1 VRLYNSYIITVALTL
16 LLTTVILIALGQNSL
31 NIYYTIYLMEALI
44 ITELYA
50 FLNSRARRQLTI
62 VGSILFGG
70 FAFVLCWS
78 IIEILT

>member
-1 VRLYNSYIITVALTL
+1 MRLYNSYIITVALTL